1 MKADTLKGISQKEH
15 IINEER
21 REEQDQT
28 SKSVIQRPFTMV
40 KNTQT
45 EVVQDTITT
54 TWQFKEIL
62 EIIIRE
68 GRSHRRQ
75 KKR

>member
-62 EIIIRE
+62 
-68 GRSHRRQ
+68 
-75 KKR
+75 